1 MRIGMIMKA
10 DRSTTGKD
18 EEGKRDEEGIS
29 GSDDLIRLCET
40 LRLRALWT
48 SRGFPK
54 IGVKGVKIHSLHV
67 RQEGSSVLLSH
78 LIAIPIT
85 TQRSQELET
94 TRVER
99 HSHRRVTTA
108 YESPIQSDL
117 SANIFTS
124 RSPGVSRAI

>member
-54 IGVKGVKIHSLHV
+54 IGAKGVKIHSLHV
-67 RQEGSSVLLSH
+67 RQEGSSALISH

-85 TQRSQELET
+85 THDLKNWKLRELRDIATGELLQPTNHQFSQ
-94 TRVER
+94 
-99 HSHRRVTTA
+99 
-108 YESPIQSDL
+108 I
-117 SANIFTS
+117 
-124 RSPGVSRAI
+124 